1 MAVYKH
7 GVYVTEQPTG
17 VVAPVQSTAGLQ
29 VVIGTAPINRASD
42 PYHCTN
48 TPMLA
53 NTLKGATAAVGY
65 SNDYD
70 KYTICQSMGACFKV
84 MGVAPVILIN
94 VLDPNKHKKDMAETT
109 VQVNSGV
116 ATVEQKDI
124 LLDKLVVKSAS
135 TTLTAGTDYTAAFDD
150 DGYVTIAI
158 IPGGK
163 AASATSLTVSGV
175 QIDPDAVTAADIVGG
190 VNAKGVETGMEV
202 IRQIYPALNMTPG
215 ILLAPGWSEN
225 ATVAA
230 GLQAKTGNINGVFRA
245 VCIVD
250 IDSSATGATTYTEVK
265 QQKEKQAVTSPNCYP
280 VWLYAKVGDVVY
292 AGSAMAAAL
301 TVATDA
307 ANGDIPYVSPSNKT
321 LAISA
326 ACLKDGTEVLLDQEQ
341 ANVVNSFG
349 VATWLNMNGFRL
361 WGNNTACY
369 PGNTD
374 PKDRW
379 FSVRRFMSWDD
390 NTFIQTYFQKV
401 DDPLN
406 KRLIE
411 ALVDSENVRGNSFVS
426 RGISPCSPFRSLR
439 PHCPWDPASQ
449 GHGTLP
455 QPGPAYP
462 GKRNGR
468 PACGAF
474 SCCRDAPGERSPE
487 QKRPDPE
494 NLLPW
499 QPCTGP
505 RLPECCKDHFPI
517 RLPERKAG

>member
-150 DGYVTIAI
+150 DGY
-158 IPGGK
+158 
-163 AASATSLTVSGV
+163 
-175 QIDPDAVTAADIVGG
+175 
-190 VNAKGVETGMEV
+190 
-202 IRQIYPALNMTPG
+202 
-215 ILLAPGWSEN
+215 
-225 ATVAA
+225 
-230 GLQAKTGNINGVFRA
+230 
-245 VCIVD
+245 
-250 IDSSATGATTYTEVK
+250 
-265 QQKEKQAVTSPNCYP
+265 
-280 VWLYAKVGDVVY
+280 
-292 AGSAMAAAL
+292 
-301 TVATDA
+301 
-307 ANGDIPYVSPSNKT
+307 
-321 LAISA
+321 
-326 ACLKDGTEVLLDQEQ
+326 
-341 ANVVNSFG
+341 
-349 VATWLNMNGFRL
+349 
-361 WGNNTACY
+361 

-390 NTFIQTYFQKV
+390 K
-401 DDPLN
+401 
-406 KRLIE
+406 
-411 ALVDSENVRGNSFVS
+411 
-426 RGISPCSPFRSLR
+426 SL
-439 PHCPWDPASQ
+439 
-449 GHGTLP
+449 GY
-455 QPGPAYP
+455 AYKGLRIVEIGRVKEFTP
-462 GKRNGR
+462 GK
-468 PACGAF
+468 
-474 SCCRDAPGERSPE
+474 
-487 QKRPDPE
+487 
-494 NLLPW
+494 
-499 QPCTGP
+499 
-505 RLPECCKDHFPI
+505 I
-517 RLPERKAG
+517 KAGEGMEAKVKLELTYLMIENDGEEIIAIDKLNGIYRVQGEDMLADVAALI

>member
-7 GVYVTEQPTG
+7 GVYVTEQETG
-17 VVAPVQSTAGLQ
+17 VVAPVVSTAGLQ
-29 VVIGTAPINRASD
+29 VIIGTAPVNLASD

-65 SNDYD
+65 SDDYD

-94 VLDPNKHKKDMAETT
+94 VLDPNKHKKNMTETT
-109 VQVNSGV
+109 VQVNNGV
-116 ATVEQKDI
+116 ATVAQKDI

-135 TTLTAGTDYTAAFDD
+135 TALTAGTDYTAAFDD
-150 DGYVTIAI
+150 DGYVSIAI

-163 AASATSLTVSGV
+163 AASATNLTVSGV
-175 QIDPDAVTAADIVGG
+175 QIDPTAVTAADIVGG

-230 GLQAKTGNINGVFRA
+230 GLQAKTSNVNGVFRA

-265 QQKEKQAVTSPNCYP
+265 AQKEKQAVTSPNCYP
-280 VWLYAKVGDVVY
+280 VWLYTKVGDTRY

-341 ANVVNSFG
+341 ANTVNSFG
-349 VATWLNMNGFRL
+349 VATWLNMSGFRL

-369 PGNTD
+369 PGSTD

-401 DDPLN
+401 DSPLN

-426 RGISPCSPFRSLR
+426 RGICARHEIQYNESENPTTSLLNGSITFHKFMSPFNPAEDIEEVVEFDPNAISDSL
-439 PHCPWDPASQ
+439 
-449 GHGTLP
+449 GG
-455 QPGPAYP
+455 
-462 GKRNGR
+462 
-468 PACGAF
+468 
-474 SCCRDAPGERSPE
+474 
-487 QKRPDPE
+487 
-494 NLLPW
+494 
-499 QPCTGP
+499 
-505 RLPECCKDHFPI
+505 
-517 RLPERKAG
+517 

>member
-361 WGNNTACY
+361 WGNRTCAY

-374 PKDRW
+374 PKDSF
-379 FSVRRFMSWDD
+379 FSCRRYMSWRA
-390 NTFIQTYFQKV
+390 NSFILTYFQKV
-401 DDPLN
+401 DSPLN

-411 ALVDSENVRGNSFVS
+411 AIVDSENVRGNGYVAMGVAARDEIVYNEDENPVTDLMNGKITFHQYMTPYTPAEDIEDIIEFDPDALVS
-426 RGISPCSPFRSLR
+426 ALS
-439 PHCPWDPASQ
+439 
-449 GHGTLP
+449 
-455 QPGPAYP
+455 
-462 GKRNGR
+462 
-468 PACGAF
+468 
-474 SCCRDAPGERSPE
+474 
-487 QKRPDPE
+487 
-494 NLLPW
+494 
-499 QPCTGP
+499 
-505 RLPECCKDHFPI
+505 
-517 RLPERKAG
+517 

>member
-48 TPMLA
+48 VPSLA
-53 NTLKGATAAVGY
+53 TSLKEATAALGY
-65 SNDYD
+65 DDNYE
-70 KYTICQSMGACFKV
+70 KYTLCQSMGACFKV
-84 MGVAPVILIN
+84 LGVSPVVYIN
-94 VLDPNKHKKDMAETT
+94 VLDPAKHKKTMTETT

-116 ATVEQKDI
+116 ATVAVKDI

-135 TTLTAGTDYTAAFDD
+135 TALTAGTDYTAAFDD
-150 DGYVTIAI
+150 EGYVTIAI

-163 AASATSLTVSGV
+163 AASATSLTVSGT
-175 QIDPDAVTAADIVGG
+175 QIDPTAVTADDVVGG
-190 VNAKGVETGMEV
+190 VNVQGVETGMEV

-230 GLQAKTGNINGVFRA
+230 GLQAKTTGINGVFRA

-250 IDSSATGATTYTEVK
+250 VDSSTTGAKMYTGVK
-265 QQKEKQAVTSPNCYP
+265 QQKEKQAITSANCYP

-349 VATWLNMNGFRL
+349 VATWLNMSGFRL

-369 PGNTD
+369 PDNTD

-390 NTFIQTYFQKV
+390 NTFIQTYFSKV
-401 DDPLN
+401 DSPLN

-426 RGISPCSPFRSLR
+426 RGICACYELEYNEDENPTTSLLNGCITFHKKVSPYNPAEDIEELVEF
-439 PHCPWDPASQ
+439 DPNAIS
-449 GHGTLP
+449 
-455 QPGPAYP
+455 
-462 GKRNGR
+462 
-468 PACGAF
+468 
-474 SCCRDAPGERSPE
+474 DALG
-487 QKRPDPE
+487 
-494 NLLPW
+494 
-499 QPCTGP
+499 G
-505 RLPECCKDHFPI
+505 
-517 RLPERKAG
+517 